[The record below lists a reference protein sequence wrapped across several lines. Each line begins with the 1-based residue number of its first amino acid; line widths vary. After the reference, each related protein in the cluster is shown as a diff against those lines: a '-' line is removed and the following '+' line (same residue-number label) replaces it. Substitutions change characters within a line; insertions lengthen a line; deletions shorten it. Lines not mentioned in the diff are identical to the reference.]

1 MSRDIAADG
10 ATLGAVLE
18 MVRAGRHGQAAVL
31 AEAALADGL
40 EHPLLLNVAALNLEQ
55 RGELAGAEKLLQRA
69 VTIDPKDSGARNAYG
84 LCLMRLERAAEAI
97 VQFDALLS
105 LDDSLPFA
113 HTNLGNAFL
122 ALGMV
127 AEAES
132 SYRRALDLD
141 ANQGGALIGLAR
153 LANSRGAYADARMW
167 AERALAVLPG
177 VPDAVLCMARAE
189 LGGGNGPAAETR
201 LRQLLGDTR
210 LEPLQRAH
218 ANGLLG
224 DVLDAKNYTDDAFAA
239 YSACN
244 QELQRFYA
252 IRFSGASNALTFL
265 RSMNDYFDGPRPE
278 WRRKS
283 PPDARPT
290 GAAAHVFVLGF
301 PRSGTTLLE
310 VVLEGHPDVVSLEE
324 NESLIEAVREFMG
337 GPEDLARF
345 AAAPAATLERLRGA
359 YWRHVAA
366 SGVEVRGR
374 VFVDKNPL
382 NSLKLP
388 LIGRLFPDAKIV
400 FACRDPRDVVL
411 SCFRHRFQMSAP
423 IYELLTLEGAARYY
437 DAVMLLI
444 VRLANVAQLDMCL
457 VRHEDVVTEFAREM
471 KRLCAFL
478 GLAWDPAMGDFALR
492 SQGRNVLTPSVAQL
506 AKGLN
511 TEGLGQWY
519 RYRAPM
525 AAVLPVLKPWL
536 ERFLYEASSDPAVRT
551 SS

>member
-1 MSRDIAADG
+1 MA
-10 ATLGAVLE
+10 
-18 MVRAGRHGQAAVL
+18 RAGNHPQAAAL
-31 AEAALADGL
+31 AESALADGL
-40 EHPLLLNVAALNLEQ
+40 EHPLLLNVAALNLEHL
-55 RGELAGAEKLLQRA
+55 GELAGAEKLLKRA
-69 VTIDPKDSGARNAYG
+69 VSIGPADPGARNAYG
-84 LCLMRLERAAEAI
+84 LCLMRLERPGEAI
-97 VQFDALLS
+97 VQFDALLA

-132 SYRRALDLD
+132 SYRRALELD

-153 LANSRGAYADARMW
+153 LANSRGAFGDARGW

-177 VPDAVLCMARAE
+177 MPDAVLCMARAE
-189 LGGGNGPAAETR
+189 LGERNVPAAEAR
-201 LRQLLGDTR
+201 LRRLLEDTR

-218 ANGLLG
+218 TNGLLG
-224 DVLDAKNYTDDAFAA
+224 DVLDAKNYVEEAFAA

-244 QELQRFYA
+244 QELQSFYSSRFTA
-252 IRFSGASNALTFL
+252 GSNALTFL
-265 RSMNDYFDGPRPE
+265 RSVNDYVDAVRPE
-278 WRRKS
+278 VWRRKA
-283 PPDARPT
+283 PPDARRT

-310 VVLEGHPDVVSLEE
+310 IVLEGHADVVSLEE

-345 AAAPAATLERLRGA
+345 VAASAATLDRLREV
-359 YWRHVAA
+359 YWRHVGA
-366 SGVEVRGR
+366 SGVDVRGK

-388 LIGRLFPDAKIV
+388 LIARLFPDAKIV

-411 SCFRHRFQMSAP
+411 SCFRHRLQMSAP
-423 IYELLTLEGAARYY
+423 IYELLTLDGAARYY
-437 DAVMLLI
+437 DAVMHLI
-444 VRLANVAQLDMCL
+444 VRLANIAPIDMCL

-471 KRLCAFL
+471 KRLCTFL
-478 GLAWDPAMGDFALR
+478 GLQWDPAMGDFALR
-492 SQGRNVLTPSVAQL
+492 SQRRKVLTPSVAQL

-511 TEGLGQWY
+511 TEGLGQWQ
-519 RYRAPM
+519 RYRSHM

-536 ERFLYEASSDPAVRT
+536 ERFLYETGSDPAAQT

>member
-1 MSRDIAADG
+1 MPRDIAADK

-18 MVRAGRHGQAAVL
+18 MARAGQHPQAAAL

-55 RGELAGAEKLLQRA
+55 RGELAGAEQLLQRA
-69 VTIDPKDSGARNAYG
+69 VAIGPKDPGARNAYG
-84 LCLMRLERAAEAI
+84 LCLMRLERPAEAI
-97 VQFDALLS
+97 MQFDALLT

-113 HTNLGNAFL
+113 HTNLANAFL
-122 ALGMV
+122 ALNLV

-132 SYRRALDLD
+132 SYHRALGLD

-153 LANSRGAYADARMW
+153 LANSRGAFGDARTW

-189 LGGGNGPAAETR
+189 LGGGNGPAAEAR
-201 LRQLLGDTR
+201 LRQLLEDTR

-218 ANGLLG
+218 TNGLLG
-224 DVLDAKNYTDDAFAA
+224 DVLDAKNYADAALAA
-239 YSACN
+239 YTACN
-244 QELQRFYA
+244 QELQSFYSSRFTGDA
-252 IRFSGASNALTFL
+252 NALTFL
-265 RSMNDYFDGPRPE
+265 RSVNEYFDGSRPE
-278 WRRKS
+278 WRRKA
-283 PPDARPT
+283 PPDARGT

-310 VVLEGHPDVVSLEE
+310 IVLEGHKDVVSLEE
-324 NESLIEAVREFMG
+324 NESLIEAVGEFMG
-337 GPEDLARF
+337 GPGDLARL
-345 AAAPAATLERLRGA
+345 AAAPAATLARLREV
-359 YWRHVAA
+359 YWRHVAG
-366 SGVEVRGR
+366 SEVDVRGK

-388 LIGRLFPDAKIV
+388 LIARLFPDAKIV

-437 DAVMLLI
+437 DAVMQLI

-471 KRLCAFL
+471 KRLCTFL
-478 GLAWDPAMGDFALR
+478 GLEWDPAMGDFALR
-492 SQGRNVLTPSVAQL
+492 SQRRKVLTPSVAQL

-511 TEGLGQWY
+511 TEGLGQWC
-519 RYRAPM
+519 RYRSHIAPL
-525 AAVLPVLKPWL
+525 LPVLKPWL

>member
-1 MSRDIAADG
+1 MPRDVAADN

-18 MVRAGRHGQAAVL
+18 LARAGQHGQAATQ

-55 RGELAGAEKLLQRA
+55 RGDLSGAEALLQRA
-69 VTIDPKDSGARNAYG
+69 VTIGPKDPGARNAYG
-84 LCLMRLERAAEAI
+84 LCLMRLERPAEAI
-97 VQFDALLS
+97 MQFDALLT
-105 LDDSLPFA
+105 LDESLPFA

-122 ALGMV
+122 ALSMV

-132 SYRRALDLD
+132 SYRCALELD
-141 ANQGGALIGLAR
+141 TNQGGALIGLAR
-153 LANSRGAYADARMW
+153 LANSRGAFGDARMW
-167 AERALAVLPG
+167 AERALAMLPG
-177 VPDAVLCMARAE
+177 VPDAELCMARAE
-189 LGGGNGPAAETR
+189 LGNGNGPAAEAR
-201 LRQLLGDTR
+201 LRQLLADTR

-218 ANGLLG
+218 SNGLLG

-239 YSACN
+239 YTACN

-252 IRFSGASNALTFL
+252 SRFTGGSNALTFL
-265 RSMNDYFDGPRPE
+265 RSVNDYFDGARPE
-278 WRRKS
+278 WRRKA
-283 PPDARPT
+283 PPDVRRS
-290 GAAAHVFVLGF
+290 GAAVHVFVLGF

-310 VVLEGHPDVVSLEE
+310 IVLEGHPDVVSLEE

-345 AAAPAATLERLRGA
+345 AAASAATLERLREV

-366 SGVEVRGR
+366 SGVEVRGK

-388 LIGRLFPDAKIV
+388 LIGRLFPDAKII

-411 SCFRHRFQMSAP
+411 SCFRHRLQMSAP
-423 IYELLTLEGAARYY
+423 IYELLSLEGAARYY
-437 DAVMLLI
+437 DAVMHLI

-478 GLAWDPAMGDFALR
+478 GLGWDPAMGDFALR
-492 SQGRNVLTPSVAQL
+492 SQRREVLTPSVAQL

-511 TEGLGQWY
+511 TEGLGQWH
-519 RYRAPM
+519 RYRSHIVGA
-525 AAVLPVLKPWL
+525 LPVLKPWL
-536 ERFLYEASSDPAVRT
+536 ERFLYEASSDPAART